1 MDSVTQ
7 FVLGAAIGHVVLGR
21 HMGAGKAMLI
31 GGLAGTI
38 PDLDVIPLAFTDM
51 VSSLNHHRGL
61 SHSLLF
67 SFIAPLAFAK
77 IQIHFWHKKYPK
89 ITFWRWYW
97 LWALGFFTHIVIDAC
112 TTWGTQ
118 IFWPLPHRI
127 SFNSVFIIDPLYTVP
142 LMVALGISLY
152 QNHTSRPFKKKRLF
166 AATIMGLALSSTYLL
181 WGGFAKYHANH
192 QFEKAF
198 VTEQIQVIRYM
209 TRPTPFNSFLWAI
222 TAETKNGYV
231 TGYYSLFDTQ
241 KIVFSPEIPKNHAQ
255 LHDYQDLPKMKTLLY
270 LTDGYY
276 QVKKQDTHIEIHDL
290 RFGDFGSWNGTPG
303 ESVFVYLFDLK
314 TQTFRQAPR
323 NIRSPGKRL
332 PSLWERIKGN

>member
-7 FVLGAAIGHVVLGR
+7 FVLGAAIGHVLLGR
-21 HMGAGKAMLI
+21 HMGAGKAILL

-38 PDLDVIPLAFTDM
+38 PDLDVLPLSFADLVTA
-51 VSSLNHHRGL
+51 LGHHRGL

-67 SFIAPLAFAK
+67 SFIAPLVFAK

-97 LWALGFFTHIVIDAC
+97 LWALGFFTHTVIDAC

-118 IFWPLPHRI
+118 IFWPLPYRV
-127 SFNSVFIIDPLYTVP
+127 SLNSIFIIDPLYTLP
-142 LMVALGISLY
+142 LLAALGIALY
-152 QNHTSRPFKKKRLF
+152 RYYAIPKKSHPILV
-166 AATIMGLALSSTYLL
+166 TLVGLTLSSLYLL
-181 WGGFAKYHANH
+181 WCGFAKHHANH

-198 VTEQIQVIRYM
+198 ITEQIQVIRYM

-241 KIVFSPEIPKNHAQ
+241 KIVFSPEIPKNHDH
-255 LHDYQDLPKMKTLLY
+255 LRTYETLPKIKTLLHI
-270 LTDGYY
+270 TDGYY
-276 QVKKQDTHIEIHDL
+276 QVK
-290 RFGDFGSWNGTPG
+290 
-303 ESVFVYLFDLK
+303 
-314 TQTFRQAPR
+314 
-323 NIRSPGKRL
+323 
-332 PSLWERIKGN
+332 